1 MQPDTSARARI
12 ERLCLAL
19 PEATGEG
26 GQHVGYKVRGR
37 TFAWLTEDHHGDG
50 RLSVTCKAP
59 PGAQQALVAADPERW
74 FVPPYLGPRGW
85 LGLHLDTPEVDW
97 AEVAELVTDSYRL
110 VAPRRLAAEILP
122 RADDLPAP

>member
-1 MQPDTSARARI
+1 MEPQGSARARV

-26 GQHVGYKVRGR
+26 GQHVGYRVRGR

-50 RLSVTCKAP
+50 RRAVTCKAP
-59 PGAQQALVAADPERW
+59 AGAQTAMVAADPDRF

-85 LGLHLDTPEVDW
+85 VGLLLDTPEVDW
-97 AEVAELVTDSYRL
+97 AEVGELVADSYRL
-110 VAPRRLAAEILP
+110 VAPRRLAAQVVEP
-122 RADDLPAP
+122 PAP